1 MAMEAARTRF
11 EVRVET
17 LVSKA
22 ALATFGVPVQPTTVL
37 RNTVY
42 RFRVPA
48 DRDLAQVLHLLT
60 ERDVQVL
67 EIRQCSERRDPP
79 SPEAGRDDGRSAAP
93 VDAVVVPFRA
103 RPRSRRPGLGYAG
116 HDPAG

>member
-17 LVSKA
+17 VVSKA
-22 ALATFGVPVQPTTVL
+22 TLATFGVPVQPTTVL

-79 SPEAGRDDGRSAAP
+79 PREAGRDDGHPAP
-93 VDAVVVPFRA
+93 PTGAVVVPLRA
-103 RPRSRRPGLGYAG
+103 RLRSRRPGRGYPGDDSAG
-116 HDPAG
+116 